1 MAEEQNV
8 RAADGSVNQVG
19 AGSELRKNE
28 DYQGYSDNGGGF
40 GAGMTD
46 DMGSDI
52 SGTGTYMAGKRV
64 GGKKGSRI
72 NVAESDVP
80 TSMTGDKFKKRRKKR
95 KREKPDGVNLR
106 DQRELYVDYE
116 AMVEDR

>member
-1 MAEEQNV
+1 MVPYDPMAEEQNV
-8 RAADGSVNQVG
+8 RAADGSVIQGG

-52 SGTGTYMAGKRV
+52 SGTGTYMAGKA
-64 GGKKGSRI
+64 KKA
-72 NVAESDVP
+72 AES
-80 TSMTGDKFKKRRKKR
+80 TLL
-95 KREKPDGVNLR
+95 NLMYL
-106 DQRELYVDYE
+106 QV
-116 AMVEDR
+116 